1 MKFLSLSLFLSL
13 GLTLFPF
20 LLGFVAH
27 ADEFGQGDLKFH
39 ISFVPIASN
48 EPSVDFKGESMPFT
62 DYDYR
67 ISKTEISIA
76 QFLQA
81 RISDARISRPVV
93 NFWNSQGYYY
103 NTDNIPVALE
113 ASGVHAP
120 ATNINLI
127 ECFKFCN
134 WLTSGDP
141 YQGAYK
147 ILQNANPEEDSLDVY
162 DYVDRESALAEYG
175 TVYVVPTYYEWN
187 KAAFFKPD
195 GSGFSF
201 YSNGTGSGNVYYIN
215 SGNSSFTDAYNNA
228 LDYFTNT
235 YGDLVNVMFVDI
247 DWDNSYYRY
256 FDADGVEQTIIPKTG
271 FGGWNSSFQEYP
283 WQVGSSAREQNGTY
297 DMYGNVGE
305 YLEEIL
311 DYRDGFDFKV
321 TASCWNGS
329 DSLGRYLGGNTID
342 SLDMIEAFSTVNRS
356 SDLTFKLED
365 KKSGDSRIGLRVV
378 ALGAVPEARP
388 LPEVQSTITEGGAH
402 LNWDSTVGRIYQ
414 LQYSNSIE
422 DGEAEWI
429 DIGQE
434 IHGSG
439 GTEFFV
445 VSVDNEEE
453 RNRFY
458 RVVDFD

>member
-1 MKFLSLSLFLSL
+1 MKFLSLSLSLAFTLFSFLSL
-13 GLTLFPF
+13 LSPF

-48 EPSVDFKGESMPFT
+48 EPSVDFKGDSMPYT

-67 ISKTEISIA
+67 ISQTEISIA

-81 RISDARISRPVV
+81 RGHDARISRSVV
-93 NFWNSQGYYY
+93 DYWNAGRFNSFYER
-103 NTDNIPVALE
+103 DE
-113 ASGVHAP
+113 FKFGVSAP
-120 ATNINLI
+120 ATHINII

-147 ILQNANPEEDSLDVY
+147 IAQNANPNNDSIDTETL

-201 YSNGTGSGNVYYIN
+201 YSNGAGSGNIHYHNDYIPLQKYI
-215 SGNSSFTDAYNNA
+215 DAYGETPT
-228 LDYFTNT
+228 D
-235 YGDLVNVMFVDI
+235 VMFI
-247 DWDNSYYRY
+247 KTDNNEETYRY
-256 FDADGVEQTIIPKTG
+256 YDTDGVEQIITPLKG
-271 FGGWNSSFQEYP
+271 LGGWNSAYQIYP
-283 WQVGSSAREQNGTY
+283 WLVGSSAREQNGTY

-305 YLEEIL
+305 YFEEITAANN
-311 DYRDGFDFKV
+311 DFRS
-321 TASCWNGS
+321 TASCWNVSG
-329 DSLGRYLGGNTID
+329 YLGGSNLNNGLNI
-342 SLDMIEAFSTVNRS
+342 LEVFSPVNRS
-356 SDLTFKLED
+356 HKRHFYFENT
-365 KKSGDSRIGLRVV
+365 RIGTNNVGLRVV
-378 ALGAVPEARP
+378 ALGAVPETVP
-388 LPEVQSTITEGGAH
+388 LPEVESTITDGVAH
-402 LNWDSTVGRIYQ
+402 LNWGSTVGRIYQ

-422 DGEAEWI
+422 DSEAEWV
-429 DIGQE
+429 DLGQR

-439 GTEFFV
+439 GTEFIV
-445 VSVDNEEE
+445 VPVDNEEE